1 MPLYPMISRTYRHPQ
16 SSERYCIGLS
26 GQSVTS
32 DDPERPEI
40 AELAAREE
48 QLNDEQR
55 LAEFL
60 ALCERLE
67 ADGWE
72 ETETSKSHR
81 VLQHPADDPQVMW
94 QAWIEECRVK
104 LERSLLPSQEP
115 IHGRIVDLAD
125 PETAQAWLDR
135 WVCEREAEGFVEYQ
149 PRRQSTPR
157 EIDPEAILYDSDV
170 KRAEIEVDFYR
181 NKEVVRSQWFV
192 NDMDLHTWFR
202 LRVFQDGMADVWEFD
217 RLNGYDNEEEATGSI
232 LEMGARDPEE
242 LIAEGSPPETE
253 PPVERAENP
262 LYPFRY
268 YATSYGGGN
277 LIPGETEDEEDY

>member
-1 MPLYPMISRTYRHPQ
+1 MPPYPMISRIYRHPRRAEQ
-16 SSERYCIGLS
+16 YSISIS
-26 GQSVTS
+26 GQSVGSNAPDGT
-32 DDPERPEI
+32 DL
-40 AELAAREE
+40 AELDAQLE
-48 QLNDEQR
+48 QLDEEQR
-55 LAEFL
+55 LDGYL

-67 ADGWE
+67 SDGWE
-72 ETETSKSHR
+72 ETERSKSHR
-81 VLQHPADDPQVMW
+81 VLQHPADDPQIMW
-94 QAWIEECRVK
+94 QAWIEDSRVK
-104 LERSLLPSQEP
+104 LEMLVRLSYT
-115 IHGRIVDLAD
+115 HGRIVDLAD
-125 PETAQAWLDR
+125 PDTAQAWLDR

-157 EIDPEAILYDSDV
+157 EIDPAAILYDSDV
-170 KRAEIEVDFYR
+170 KRAEIEADFYR

-192 NDMDLHTWFR
+192 DDMDLHTWSR

-217 RLNGYDNEEEATGSI
+217 RLDGYDNEEEATGSI
-232 LEMGARDPEE
+232 LETGARDPEE

-268 YATSYGGGN
+268 YGTWSDGGN